1 MPKVQSRSLQVD
13 TGNIRD
19 NIIQGGVARAVSAH
33 PITLKGSSE
42 TFKWLVRNDKV
53 YLRYASNFD
62 KTRYRSKF
70 GTRGVVLN
78 TPGIEDGLMYAHYE
92 LEGVQGDILPLDDRQ
107 RLLASYFAEA
117 EDRIY
122 FAGPDP
128 GIGSSKNMAITNLAT
143 KATIDA
149 AVPGTYG
156 STTATTQLDLTTILT
171 AADTLAKMIGQV
183 RTAFGPNLK
192 ANALKLVVTGDVIN
206 RIDGAID
213 AGVDRT
219 MHNTILEML
228 NQAGAS
234 GGGEILATNMLG
246 ATLDYNAN
254 EIEITDG
261 TTNAVLMWIGP
272 GFSEVQTSPL
282 AQRQD
287 QNDIDGL
294 RINIEEKYVPVFKN
308 PLAHVYSATVDITA

>member
-1 MPKVQSRSLQVD
+1 MPKVQTSRLQVSTD
-13 TGNIRD
+13 SIRD
-19 NIIQGGVARAVSAH
+19 NIIQGGIARAVSAH
-33 PITLKGSSE
+33 PATLKGSSE

-53 YLRYASNFD
+53 FLRYSSNFD

-70 GTRGVVLN
+70 GTQGVVLN
-78 TPGIEDGLMYAHYE
+78 TPGIEDGLMYQHYE

-107 RLLASYFAEA
+107 RLLATYFAEA

-128 GIGSSKNMAITNLAT
+128 GVGSSANMAITNDAT
-143 KATIDA
+143 KATIDG

-156 STTATTQLDLTTILT
+156 STTAATQLDINTVVTT
-171 AADTLAKMIGQV
+171 ADTLGKMIGQV

-192 ANALKLVVTGDVIN
+192 ANALKLVVSGDVIN
-206 RIDGAID
+206 TIDGNID
-213 AGVDRT
+213 AATTRTFHDVIVDA
-219 MHNTILEML
+219 L
-228 NQAGAS
+228 NNAGAV

-261 TTNAVLMWIGP
+261 TTNAMLMWIGA
-272 GFSEVQTSPL
+272 GFSEVQTSSL
-282 AQRQD
+282 FQRRD

-308 PLAHVYSATVDITA
+308 PLAHIYSDTVANV

>member
-13 TGNIRD
+13 TGAIRD

-53 YLRYASNFD
+53 FLRYSSNFD

-70 GTRGVVLN
+70 GTQGIVLN
-78 TPGIEDGLMYAHYE
+78 TPGIEDGLMYQHYE

-107 RLLASYFAEA
+107 RLLAQYFREA

-143 KATIDA
+143 KAVIDA

-156 STTATTQLDLTTILT
+156 STTATAQLDISTVVT
-171 AADTLAKMIGQV
+171 AASSLGGMIGQV

-192 ANALKLVVTGDVIN
+192 ANALKLVVSGDVIN
-206 RIDGAID
+206 SIDGH
-213 AGVDRT
+213 VDTATTRT
-219 MHNTILEML
+219 MHSVIVDAL
-228 NQAGAS
+228 NNAGAN
-234 GGGEILATNMLG
+234 GGGQILATNMLG

-254 EIEITDG
+254 EIEVTDG
-261 TTNAVLMWIGP
+261 TTNAMLMWIGA
-272 GFSEVQTSPL
+272 GFSEVQTSKL
-282 AQRQD
+282 NQRRD
-287 QNDIDGL
+287 ENDIDGL

-308 PLAHVYSATVDITA
+308 PLAHVYSATVANV